1 MQAKSA
7 AVQQVPYLWEETC
20 DGNHLYTLPVHRNGV
35 AHAMQNECT

>member
-20 DGNHLYTLPVHRNGV
+20 DENHLSMLPVHSNRV
-35 AHAMQNECT
+35 AHAMQNACT